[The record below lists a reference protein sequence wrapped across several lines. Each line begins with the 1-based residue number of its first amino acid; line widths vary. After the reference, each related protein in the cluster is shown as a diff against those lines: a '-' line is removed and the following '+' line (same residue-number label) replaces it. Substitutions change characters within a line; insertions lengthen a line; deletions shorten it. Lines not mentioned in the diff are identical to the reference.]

1 MEAAR
6 AVAVDTV
13 APADVERAVAVIVL
27 AFSADPVARWAYPD
41 PRQYLTLL
49 PPLVRAFDGKAFAE
63 GTAHHVNSSAG
74 AALWLPPGID
84 PDQAALEATLP
95 VGREAE
101 LTTVFEE
108 MARHHPSEPH
118 RYLPLIGIDPTHQRQ
133 GCGAALLRETLRRC
147 GRDHLPAYLEATNPA
162 NIKLYQAHGFEVLGT
177 VQAGSS
183 PPLFPMLRATRA

>member
-27 AFSADPVARWAYPD
+27 VFSADPVAHIPTRGSISRCFRPSCA
-41 PRQYLTLL
+41 RL
-49 PPLVRAFDGKAFAE
+49 AKAFAE
-63 GTAHHVNSSAG
+63 GTAHHVNSYAG

-101 LTTVFEE
+101 LTAVFEE
-108 MARHHPSEPH
+108 MARYHPNEPH
-118 RYLPLIGIDPTHQRQ
+118 WYLPLIGVDPAHQRK

-147 GRDHLPAYLEATNPA
+147 DRDHLPAYLESTNPA

-177 VQAGSS
+177 IHAGSS
-183 PPLFPMLRATRA
+183 PPLFPMLRAART